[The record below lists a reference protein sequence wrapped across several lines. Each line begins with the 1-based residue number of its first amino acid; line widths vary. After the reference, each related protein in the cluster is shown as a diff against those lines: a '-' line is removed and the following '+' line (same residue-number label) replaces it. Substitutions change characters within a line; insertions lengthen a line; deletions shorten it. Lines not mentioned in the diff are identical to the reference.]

1 MHNTAPAMFSLF
13 LRNYGSGLY
22 EAKTTAK
29 FRCPLT
35 YFVFVGEQ
43 LTGKSARLNY
53 KQFFVVGSNS
63 WRRRQLCQHHRFF
76 QRRQYNLYHRDF

>member
-1 MHNTAPAMFSLF
+1 MTISLF

-29 FRCPLT
+29 LRCPLT
-35 YFVFVGEQ
+35 YFVSSTDGTTISFLSSE
-43 LTGKSARLNY
+43 
-53 KQFFVVGSNS
+53 VVGSNS

-76 QRRQYNLYHRDF
+76 QRRQYNLYHCDF